1 MEKPTERSGEGRD
14 RSRQGGTRQPI
25 GMLRIPRSLRRQVE
39 RRTERA
45 RKKGRM
51 KYIKFDKEFK
61 SPDGFPVYIDDP
73 DTEKQRARAE
83 EAYEL
88 AKKAVEDEK
97 RLVQPLA
104 LKVQADFPGALTWFL
119 NNIPWAEEKLTDSQE
134 SAVAKGERQR
144 RRRKVETQEAGSA
157 YAAITA
163 LRGVRNGVLELEDGV
178 YEDLVKTLE
187 VDAVEAFSA
196 PVAGAIMARVKNNF
210 APEPT
215 PAKSKG
221 KAEEETKSEE

>member
-51 KYIKFDKEFK
+51 KYIKFDKEF
-61 SPDGFPVYIDDP
+61 
-73 DTEKQRARAE
+73 KQRARAE